1 MKKIDTRQPGNANRL
16 PPAARPD
23 TTGQPQGA
31 GQAAGRHQARVGSS
45 EALPA
50 LMGRS
55 SRSLGGEGEA
65 VAGSPGQLPR
75 ATSMAPRQ
83 DVPRLSLRMPS
94 ERADPPT
101 LEQQA
106 ARTIQE
112 GVRGLIRRRE
122 QMTTPGHAGG
132 EHVKALMLN
141 PAMGEAPSFLASSKM
156 VGSQPFR
163 EGSAGDFNKERMLT
177 RDAYRRVLETNV
189 ASVMLGHEHYT
200 SAHTEKMQNTEQA
213 IRQWVSK
220 ALGDVDAAIGGSP
233 YGSPDWEERRDNT
246 HAMLESL
253 YGKSPTLKVHSDND
267 QNAQFANGLAQAQ
280 QEKSSDLAVSALR
293 VAGLLQ
299 AVAWLAPTQDDLLS
313 SQQNEVVRDVRGA
326 YDGDHRFFE
335 GRGRQSVNDE
345 AARSQTGFKGIITSE
360 RAPLLDSHRLSQPA
374 TRAQTTHVPSHD
386 VPQKPGANE
395 EALPA
400 WLKEPTARKMPFVN
414 SISGLG
420 MLSAIADS
428 LEMLPKARE
437 DKQDFYGLV
446 AAAQLYFVG
455 GHTFHEFL
463 SGAEV
468 GQGILKDASA
478 APGVA
483 QEPDG
488 INFKACLERIPSDV
502 YEKAAQLM
510 NDAAA
515 QAREA

>member
-83 DVPRLSLRMPS
+83 DVPRLPLRMPS
-94 ERADPPT
+94 ERAGPPT

-233 YGSPDWEERRDNT
+233 YGSPDWEERSDNT

-299 AVAWLAPTQDDLLS
+299 AVAWLAPTQDDLLNS
-313 SQQNEVVRDVRGA
+313 RQNEVVRDARGA
-326 YDGDHRFFE
+326 YDGDHPFFE
-335 GRGRQSVNDE
+335 GRGRQSVKDE
-345 AARSQTGFKGIITSE
+345 TARSQTSFKGIITSE
-360 RAPLLDSHRLSQPA
+360 RAPLLDIHRLSQPA
-374 TRAQTTHVPSHD
+374 TRAQTTNVPSHD

-395 EALPA
+395 ETLPA

-420 MLSAIADS
+420 MLAAIADT

-463 SGAEV
+463 SGSEV
-468 GQGILKDASA
+468 GQGILRAASA
-478 APGVA
+478 EAGVV

-510 NDAAA
+510 TDAAA